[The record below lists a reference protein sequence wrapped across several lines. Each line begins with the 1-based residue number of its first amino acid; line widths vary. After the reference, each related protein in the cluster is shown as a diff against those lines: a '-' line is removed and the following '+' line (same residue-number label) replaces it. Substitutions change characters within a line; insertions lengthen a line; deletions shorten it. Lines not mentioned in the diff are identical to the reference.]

1 MCDTLD
7 THTHTSGCGQDAA
20 RTHTPGPVQTPVP
33 PRPRR
38 VPCVALRCELSRT
51 IVIPYRVRLIYTVY
65 EPKALKTAQR
75 ITEGHTK
82 SQKVRAHYGF
92 IRTPVKPY

>member
-51 IVIPYRVRLIYTVY
+51 IVIPYRVRLIYRVRA
-65 EPKALKTAQR
+65 ENPKDRTAHHR
-75 ITEGHTK
+75 GAHKITK
-82 SQKVRAHYGF
+82 SARTLRGF